1 MAYFTLHFVY
11 TFLHFYTKTMTR
23 TEKQRILQAQRLDLI
38 KRHPT
43 FSESDI
49 RCFNFITR
57 SDTKANDL
65 TWLITHYL
73 QWVGHQAERI
83 NTQGQARVRKIV
95 DGQTGQQIGNRTNGV
110 TYTPTTGTRGSADI
124 SSTIA
129 VTIGGRK
136 IGLSVKWEVKIG
148 KDSQSRYQKLY
159 EAAIGQAAGYY
170 FIVTCIGDFF
180 HYYDAL
186 LAEFHEPSEQAE
198 KNI

>member
-1 MAYFTLHFVY
+1 M
-11 TFLHFYTKTMTR
+11 TKQEKLRILTAQLNYMRKKYPERTDQEHSWFNYITR
-23 TEKQRILQAQRLDLI
+23 T
-38 KRHPT
+38 
-43 FSESDI
+43 
-49 RCFNFITR
+49 
-57 SDTKANDL
+57 DTNANGLTALVCDYL
-65 TWLITHYL
+65 TWE
-73 QWVGHQAERI
+73 GHQAERI
-83 NTQGQARVRKIV
+83 NTMGVARVRKIV

-148 KDSQSRYQKLY
+148 KDRQSRYQKLY

-186 LAEFHEPSEQAE
+186 LAEFPEPSEQAE